1 MNATMLRKLMR
12 RRHITQNDLARLLG
26 IDRCTFGRKLS
37 DRRRGSEFCIS
48 EARQI
53 SAALD
58 LSPLQMAKLFF
69 DE

>member
-37 DRRRGSEFCIS
+37 DRRRGSE
-48 EARQI
+48 ARQI
-53 SAALD
+53 GAALD